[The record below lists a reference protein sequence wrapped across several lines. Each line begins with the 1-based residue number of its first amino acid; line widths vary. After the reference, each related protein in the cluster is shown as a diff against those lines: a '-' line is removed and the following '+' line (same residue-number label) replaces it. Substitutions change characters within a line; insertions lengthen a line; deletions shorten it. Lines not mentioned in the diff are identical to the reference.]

1 MLTDATSRRL
11 AIAPKDQRVLI
22 VEDEFL
28 IALDVAE
35 TVEAMGHQVAGM
47 ASNRN
52 HAMALSQAV
61 DIALVDVNL
70 SDGRTGPSIG
80 RELSEVY
87 GVTLIF
93 LTANPDDVANDIAR
107 QIGRTHR

>member
-47 ASNRN
+47 ASKRN
-52 HAMALSQAV
+52 HAMELAQAV
-61 DIALVDVNL
+61 DIAQVDVNL
-70 SDGRTGPSIG
+70 STGRTGPAIC
-80 RELSEVY
+80 RDLTQVY
-87 GVTLIF
+87 GRP
-93 LTANPDDVANDIAR
+93 LTILTDVR
-107 QIGRTHR
+107 KSGR